1 MDGKEARYEELYEEG
16 SFSKQRKIEKMKKN
30 IKIETKAKV
39 NQEIFEIVLSHEEQQ
54 FSIASGQIS
63 TFWKINLS

>member
-30 IKIETKAKV
+30 IKIETKAKI

-54 FSIASGQIS
+54 F
-63 TFWKINLS
+63 